1 MWCYRFLTSGLLVI
15 RSQSAKQGFIAVSGV
30 GQEQFMEFRRASG
43 PYGDFAWRKKM
54 PAAALRI
61 ASARPRFD
69 RLQFVFCRVRS
80 EILYLPHILS
90 TAGFGYGQESPVG
103 RWDCKPDR
111 IAGTEQE

>member
-1 MWCYRFLTSGLLVI
+1 
-15 RSQSAKQGFIAVSGV
+15 
-30 GQEQFMEFRRASG
+30 MEFRRASG

-69 RLQFVFCRVRS
+69 RQQFVFCRVRS

-103 RWDCKPDR
+103 RWDCKPDK